1 MRKQLR
7 EITDKEEIKDLFR
20 NTDVIRLGISDDK
33 QPYVVPVSFGF
44 DWSDEQP
51 TFYFHGAR
59 EGKKFELLTKN
70 PFVCVEGDNF
80 YRYKKNRRVRHLSV
94 RKLYRY
100 RQVPSARRRGSGTGA
115 EKDFGTLRLCRNRS
129 SRKMRREYGSFRNC
143 RRTNFGETSGYA
155 QLNFPTKNSRRVSCF
170 LREFLPHNLS
180 LAHYTLQAGQVRFFI
195 LLFYLF
201 VLQYLKI
208 TGFLEEGYDAYFG
221 EKQEHRLQCNRV
233 RISS

>member
-80 YRYKKNRRVRHLSV
+80 YRYKKTAASVTWSV

-100 RQVPSARRRGSGTGA
+100 RQVAVCSTAG
-115 EKDFGTLRLCRNRS
+115 KRN
-129 SRKMRREYGSFRNC
+129 G
-143 RRTNFGETSGYA
+143 G
-155 QLNFPTKNSRRVSCF
+155 
-170 LREFLPHNLS
+170 
-180 LAHYTLQAGQVRFFI
+180 
-195 LLFYLF
+195 
-201 VLQYLKI
+201 
-208 TGFLEEGYDAYFG
+208 
-221 EKQEHRLQCNRV
+221 
-233 RISS
+233 

>member
-20 NTDVIRLGISDDK
+20 NTDVIRLGISDEK

-80 YRYKKNRRVRHLSV
+80 YRYKKTAASV
-94 RKLYRY
+94 TCLYESFIAFGRC
-100 RQVPSARRRGSGTGA
+100 RLLDGGEAERGLKKILEHCGYA
-115 EKDFGTLRLCRNRS
+115 ETRG

-155 QLNFPTKNSRRVSCF
+155 QLNFPT
-170 LREFLPHNLS
+170 
-180 LAHYTLQAGQVRFFI
+180 
-195 LLFYLF
+195 
-201 VLQYLKI
+201 
-208 TGFLEEGYDAYFG
+208 
-221 EKQEHRLQCNRV
+221 
-233 RISS
+233 

>member
-20 NTDVIRLGISDDK
+20 NTDVIRLGISDEK

-80 YRYKKNRRVRHLSV
+80 YRYKKTAASV
-94 RKLYRY
+94 TCLYESFIAFGRC
-100 RQVPSARRRGSGTGA
+100 PSARRRGSGTGA
-115 EKDFGTLRLCRNRS
+115 EKDFGTLRVCRNRG

-155 QLNFPTKNSRRVSCF
+155 QLNFPT
-170 LREFLPHNLS
+170 
-180 LAHYTLQAGQVRFFI
+180 
-195 LLFYLF
+195 
-201 VLQYLKI
+201 
-208 TGFLEEGYDAYFG
+208 
-221 EKQEHRLQCNRV
+221 
-233 RISS
+233 

>member
-80 YRYKKNRRVRHLSV
+80 YRYKKPPR
-94 RKLYRY
+94 
-100 RQVPSARRRGSGTGA
+100 PSPV
-115 EKDFGTLRLCRNRS
+115 C
-129 SRKMRREYGSFRNC
+129 
-143 RRTNFGETSGYA
+143 
-155 QLNFPTKNSRRVSCF
+155 TKA
-170 LREFLPHNLS
+170 LS
-180 LAHYTLQAGQVRFFI
+180 LSAGAVCSTAGKRN
-195 LLFYLF
+195 
-201 VLQYLKI
+201 
-208 TGFLEEGYDAYFG
+208 GG
-221 EKQEHRLQCNRV
+221 
-233 RISS
+233 

>member
-80 YRYKKNRRVRHLSV
+80 YRYKKTAASV
-94 RKLYRY
+94 TCLYESFIAIGRC
-100 RQVPSARRRGSGTGA
+100 
-115 EKDFGTLRLCRNRS
+115 RLLD
-129 SRKMRREYGSFRNC
+129 G
-143 RRTNFGETSGYA
+143 GEHYA
-155 QLNFPTKNSRRVSCF
+155 QRP
-170 LREFLPHNLS
+170 
-180 LAHYTLQAGQVRFFI
+180 AHRA
-195 LLFYLF
+195 
-201 VLQYLKI
+201 
-208 TGFLEEGYDAYFG
+208 D
-221 EKQEHRLQCNRV
+221 
-233 RISS
+233 

>member
-20 NTDVIRLGISDDK
+20 NTDVIRLGISDEK

-80 YRYKKNRRVRHLSV
+80 YRYKKTAASV
-94 RKLYRY
+94 TCLYE
-100 RQVPSARRRGSGTGA
+100 SFIANGGEAERGLKKIL
-115 EKDFGTLRLCRNRS
+115 EHC
-129 SRKMRREYGSFRNC
+129 
-143 RRTNFGETSGYA
+143 GYA
-155 QLNFPTKNSRRVSCF
+155 ETAVPEKCAANTAVFEIAVEQISGKRRDTHSRIFRHKIPDVYRASH
-170 LREFLPHNLS
+170 REFLPHNLS

-201 VLQYLKI
+201 VLQYLKNYRNPR
-208 TGFLEEGYDAYFG
+208 G
-221 EKQEHRLQCNRV
+221 RV
-233 RISS
+233 RCLFRRKTRA